1 MVQLYLSDC
10 CAAIVRPCM
19 ELQGFARVELQPG
32 QRKAVGFLVRAD
44 QTAFLDRNRR
54 WKVEAGEVW
63 FWRGLYTPKSLEKG
77 CHIADFLII
86 DATAPFCYISGSRRA
101 SWKYISE
108 IHFENIPG
116 RRIPGM
122 C

>member
-1 MVQLYLSDC
+1 
-10 CAAIVRPCM
+10 M
-19 ELQGFARVELQPG
+19 ELQGFARVKLQPG
-32 QRKAVGFLVRAD
+32 QREAVGFLVRAD

-86 DATAPFCYISGSRRA
+86 DATAPFCCVLSTPQPNVNFTNA
-101 SWKYISE
+101 
-108 IHFENIPG
+108 
-116 RRIPGM
+116 
-122 C
+122 